1 MNTFIIIM
9 FGIMV
14 ALLSFI
20 IISLVRI
27 DKRINT
33 IDDRLELQNDR
44 NKKLQEC
51 LSEAVC
57 HINDIYKKLD
67 NINGYLS
74 NMNNTVNEIH
84 LKCGNITND
93 VTKYVHTDNDNR
105 NKEIINC
112 LANTSNDLRTLI
124 SDVSKRVLDFKA
136 MYITD
141 IDNRTHDTKAII
153 DDIKTIK
160 LVTSTINNSIDYIN
174 DILKNKVIKYSEDI
188 LVLTKVIDG
197 NKIVIDNIYQTVHSN
212 TVDIKEV
219 IKLIGSID
227 LTKISSALE
236 KLQNAVNYTDE
247 QKETPTELKT
257 VTKSKSAK
265 SGKPASKKKTPLL

>member
-1 MNTFIIIM
+1 MNAFVIIM
-9 FGIMV
+9 FTLMMILFG
-14 ALLSFI
+14 I
-20 IISLVRI
+20 IIALVLKTN
-27 DKRINT
+27 KRLDT
-33 IDDRLELQNDR
+33 VDSRLELQNDR
-44 NKKLQEC
+44 NKKLQEY

-57 HINDIYKKLD
+57 HINSIYKELG
-67 NINGYLS
+67 NINGYLP

-93 VTKYVHTDNDNR
+93 ITKYVHTDNDNR

-124 SDVSKRVLDFKA
+124 SDVNKRVLDFKA

-160 LVTSTINNSIDYIN
+160 LLSSTINNSIDYIN
-174 DILKNKVIKYSEDI
+174 DILKNRVIGDNEQFFKF
-188 LVLTKVIDG
+188 IDWL
-197 NKIVIDNIYQTVHSN
+197 KPVVDNIYHTVHGN
-212 TVDIKEV
+212 TVDIKEATR
-219 IKLIGSID
+219 LISNLD
-227 LTKISSALE
+227 PTKISSALE

-247 QKETPTELKT
+247 QKETPKELKT

-265 SGKPASKKKTPLL
+265 SGKSASKKKTPLL

>member
-9 FGIMV
+9 FVVMI
-14 ALLSFI
+14 ALLITS
-20 IISLVRI
+20 IISIIRI

-44 NKKLQEC
+44 NKKLQEY

-57 HINDIYKKLD
+57 HINSIYKELSD
-67 NINGYLS
+67 INGYLP

-112 LANTSNDLRTLI
+112 LANTSSDLRTLI

-141 IDNRTHDTKAII
+141 IDNRTHDTKAMI

-160 LVTSTINNSIDYIN
+160 LLSSTINNSIDYIN
-174 DILKNKVIKYSEDI
+174 DILKNRVIKDNEDLI
-188 LVLTKVIDG
+188 KAIDA
-197 NKIVIDNIYQTVHSN
+197 NKIVIDNIYQTVHGN

-219 IKLIGSID
+219 IKLISNLD
-227 LTKISSALE
+227 PTKISSALE

>member
-9 FGIMV
+9 FGIMIT
-14 ALLSFI
+14 LFI
-20 IISLVRI
+20 VIIASIVRI
-27 DKRINT
+27 DKRIN
-33 IDDRLELQNDR
+33 IIYSRLDLINDR
-44 NKKLQEC
+44 HKKTQEY
-51 LSEAVC
+51 LSEAIC
-57 HINDIYKKLD
+57 HINSIYKELG
-67 NINGYLS
+67 NINGYLP

-93 VTKYVHTDNDNR
+93 ITKYVHTDNDNR

-112 LANTSNDLRTLI
+112 LANTSSDLRTLI

-141 IDNRTHDTKAII
+141 IDNKNHSLKTII
-153 DDIKTIK
+153 DDMKTLK
-160 LVTSTINNSIDYIN
+160 LFNSSVDTSIANINN
-174 DILKNKVIKYSEDI
+174 ILNNRIIKDCEE
-188 LVLTKVIDG
+188 LLKVIDA
-197 NKIVIDNIYQTVHSN
+197 NKIVIDNIYQTVHGN

-219 IKLIGSID
+219 VRLIGNLD

-247 QKETPTELKT
+247 QKETPTKLKT

-265 SGKPASKKKTPLL
+265 SGTPASKKKTPLL

>member
-1 MNTFIIIM
+1 MNAFVIIM
-9 FGIMV
+9 FTLMMILFG
-14 ALLSFI
+14 I
-20 IISLVRI
+20 IIALVLKTN
-27 DKRINT
+27 KRLDT
-33 IDDRLELQNDR
+33 VDSRLELQNDR
-44 NKKLQEC
+44 NKKLQEY
-51 LSEAVC
+51 LSEAAC
-57 HINDIYKKLD
+57 HINSIYKELG
-67 NINGYLS
+67 NINGYLP

-93 VTKYVHTDNDNR
+93 ITKYVHTDNDNR

-112 LANTSNDLRTLI
+112 LANTSSDLRTLI

-153 DDIKTIK
+153 DDIKTIE
-160 LVTSTINNSIDYIN
+160 LTTSTINNSTNNIN
-174 DILKNKVIKYSEDI
+174 DILKNRVIKDSED
-188 LVLTKVIDG
+188 LTKAIDA
-197 NKIVIDNIYQTVHSN
+197 NKIVIDNIYQTVHGN

-219 IKLIGSID
+219 VKLIGNLD
-227 LTKISSALE
+227 LAKISSAFE

-247 QKETPTELKT
+247 QKETPTKLKT

-265 SGKPASKKKTPLL
+265 SGTPASKKKTPLL